1 MDVGNKSPKR
11 ERNTKVVRIPKEIY
25 KEAEKL
31 RNQRSQHPK
40 DGSDPFAILAI
51 VGISAF
57 IGGLIGYAIANLQ
70 QQEQQQSDVNKK
82 MKGGEEDE

>member
-1 MDVGNKSPKR
+1 MVTSSER

-25 KEAEKL
+25 EEAEKL
-31 RNQRSQHPK
+31 RREYAQHRK

-51 VGISAF
+51 AGISAF

-70 QQEQQQSDVNKK
+70 QQQKSQ
-82 MKGGEEDE
+82 GGEKG